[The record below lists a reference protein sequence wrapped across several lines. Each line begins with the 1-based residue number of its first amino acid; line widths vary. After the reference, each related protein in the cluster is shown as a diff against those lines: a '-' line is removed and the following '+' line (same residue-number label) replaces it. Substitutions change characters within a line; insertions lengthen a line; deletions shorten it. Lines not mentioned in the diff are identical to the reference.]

1 MINLPTASNRTEITV
16 SDHPGQ
22 TFMIESSEYYL
33 EPGQTYGG
41 QWGKH
46 EKYIKVL
53 CFVSGY
59 QWEKKDWKYVKFKV
73 VGRGVTR
80 LGPDA
85 TKGPDPRPDPPQN
98 PATNT
103 ANTASKHLDW
113 WNISPPAKEK

>member
-1 MINLPTASNRTEITV
+1 MKVLFTLPVRGLPQLPVGLNTDTGI
-16 SDHPGQ
+16 HPGQ

-73 VGRGVTR
+73 VGRGR
-80 LGPDA
+80 QR
-85 TKGPDPRPDPPQN
+85 KR
-98 PATNT
+98 
-103 ANTASKHLDW
+103 SR
-113 WNISPPAKEK
+113 